1 MVGGKTDLIWPKMVL
16 PALKELTKLTF
27 CCHRCENQVV
37 LLRVTDSQ
45 FVTKTNINKQGFNNL
60 RALLYF
66 VLPANDAG
74 PKKKTLIG
82 SQSRIIKSGKIAR
95 EIHFS
100 RIRNVVFFFIETMKI
115 YGLCNYP
122 VFRPGSRLCKLNIL
136 NVKKGFITMQG
147 PQKGSQTEVI

>member
-1 MVGGKTDLIWPKMVL
+1 MVGGKTDLIWSKMVL

-37 LLRVTDSQ
+37 LLRVTDNQ

-74 PKKKTLIG
+74 PKKHPDRISIENHKKRKD
-82 SQSRIIKSGKIAR
+82 SQRDT
-95 EIHFS
+95 
-100 RIRNVVFFFIETMKI
+100 FF
-115 YGLCNYP
+115 
-122 VFRPGSRLCKLNIL
+122 
-136 NVKKGFITMQG
+136 
-147 PQKGSQTEVI
+147 